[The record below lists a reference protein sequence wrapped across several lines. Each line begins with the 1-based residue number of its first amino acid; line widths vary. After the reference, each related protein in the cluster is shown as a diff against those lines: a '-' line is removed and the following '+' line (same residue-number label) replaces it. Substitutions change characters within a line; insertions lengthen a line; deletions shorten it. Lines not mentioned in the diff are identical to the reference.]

1 MIKNALQEV
10 FLHSIIFISN
20 IIRYDKNKKT
30 LGGVYKMRFQK
41 AIKRIIALGTGA
53 IMLGSSVS
61 AVADLANYPAPF
73 VKDGKFS
80 GVLVVGD
87 KAAAEDV
94 IGISDIIASLQFA
107 ATKKVT
113 TTTPG
118 AVTVEGDAWKVGS
131 GTKKLELSEDLAA
144 GGINREILSNITTF
158 IQKGDLKALDSG
170 SVTNNKAVS
179 PYNQYFYLLGGL
191 SQNNMDS
198 GYVLYTEDDDTDVS
212 ADYLYFKSGREI
224 GRYLLEFTTALE
236 SDVDDSTGASSATGL
251 FLTDMQDVDI
261 TMFGKKYTIV
271 TAKRTTTAGGNA
283 VLTLMGGAG
292 KDTLLEKQT
301 KTYTIGGKDYE
312 VTLNFVDADEAQFI
326 INGQSTRKLKD
337 GDTDKLSD
345 GTTVGVTD
353 ILYQDYANG
362 IHSSTFFLGANKLEL
377 KDTNVR
383 DVASTN
389 ALKVDDN
396 TIDDALVTIEGTD
409 DNSTFKI
416 SRIHINMSTDDN
428 YFVPAGG
435 KLSDAI
441 KSAGGS
447 TAEPEVLFTQNW
459 DMEYRGLSKE
469 TTETVKIKTSG
480 SSEYRLEFSDGAGD
494 KVSLPI
500 AKTPTGSQIIFGE
513 QAGRALINKENRTIQ
528 KDDYIVISD
537 STSGRKKGER
547 PTYVLQY
554 KGADKVS
561 NDNPLLKFKN
571 LGSGKTI
578 EQTYSNKSVTTIIGP
593 GGTAGTDVLTEL
605 ATLKVGGSDFIV
617 YATGAIGTNDFPV
630 LVDLN
635 ADGAITSTGVAGNR
649 NATVPLTITTKSG
662 MEINVTNETGTVDV
676 DQTDVV
682 FLTFRTPDESRDG
695 SARDSVETLQ
705 PTVMRF
711 NITASSTEVRMAQDT
726 TTETNRLTLRV
737 PSGKTNIA
745 YGYDSYGNYYTWE
758 TPTSAPQLLT
768 IEVPAKQKVPQVYIT
783 AKGTSFTETSA
794 ATTDA
799 VTVQRIEVG
808 AAKLA
813 SEVADV
819 KAQNA
824 ILVGGPCANAAA
836 ATVMGNPADCTAG
849 FEPGVGLI
857 QVWEHA
863 NGNVAM
869 LVAGYSAVDTRNAAA
884 VVANYKDYK
893 ANLKGTKVT
902 VKKVNNVLT
911 VAAPATA

>member
-1 MIKNALQEV
+1 
-10 FLHSIIFISN
+10 
-20 IIRYDKNKKT
+20 
-30 LGGVYKMRFQK
+30 MRFQK

-94 IGISDIIASLQFA
+94 IGISDIVASLQFA

-113 TTTPG
+113 TTTAG
-118 AVTVEGDAWKVGS
+118 AVSVEGDAWKVGS

-170 SVTNNKAVS
+170 SVTNNKATS

-198 GYVLYTEDDDTDVS
+198 GYVVYTEDDDTDIS

-236 SDVDDSTGASSATGL
+236 SDVDDSAGASSTTGL

-271 TAKRTTTAGGNA
+271 TAKRTTTLGNNV

-337 GDTDKLSD
+337 GDTDKLAD

-353 ILYQDYANG
+353 VLYQDYASG
-362 IHSSTFFLGANKLEL
+362 IHSATFFLGANKLEM
-377 KDTNVR
+377 KDTAVR

-416 SRIHINMSTDDN
+416 NRIHINMTTDDN
-428 YFVPAGG
+428 FFVPAGG

-441 KSAGGS
+441 KLEGGTS
-447 TAEPEVLFTQNW
+447 AEPEVLFTQNW

-480 SSEYRLEFSDGAGD
+480 SSEYRLEFADGAGD

-513 QAGRALINKENRTIQ
+513 QAGRALINKENRSIS

-537 STSGRKKGER
+537 TTSGRKRGER

-617 YATGAIGTNDFPV
+617 YATGAINTNDFSV

-635 ADGAITSTGVAGNR
+635 ADGAITSEGGPSR
-649 NATVPLTITTKSG
+649 NATAPLAITTKSG
-662 MEINVTNETGTVDV
+662 IEINVTNETGTVDV
-676 DQTDVV
+676 DQSDVV
-682 FLTFRTPDESRDG
+682 FVTFRAPDESRDG

-711 NITASSTEVRMAQDT
+711 NITASSTEVRTAQDT
-726 TTETNRLTLRV
+726 TTETKRLTLRV

-745 YGYDSYGNYYTWE
+745 YGYDSYGDFYTWE

-768 IEVPAKQKVPQVYIT
+768 IEVPAKQRAPLVYIT
-783 AKGTSFTETSA
+783 AKGTSFSEVGASS
-794 ATTDA
+794 TDA

-836 ATVMGNPADCTAG
+836 ATVMGNPEPCTTG
-849 FEPGVGLI
+849 FNLNEGMI
-857 QVWEHA
+857 QLWEHS

-893 ANLKGTKVT
+893 AQLKGTKVE
-902 VKKVNNVLT
+902 VRKVNNQLT
-911 VAAPATA
+911 VAAPAKA